1 MSDITYEELTQIIL
15 STISIMSPVSGCR
28 TLPMRN
34 WHWRLSTSYWLS
46 CSSTFLSDITYEELT
61 LHFISVNYIFHLLSD
76 ITYEE
81 LTPFVP
87 IFPFWRITCMSD
99 ITYEELTLMAPKILI
114 LSFIFSS
121 LSDITYEE
129 LTLSAA
135 AISLARDF
143 KKCRTLPM
151 RNWHLFVISFCII
164 CLLILSICRTL
175 PMRNWHTGYRMFQS
189 ACLIRRTLPMR
200 NWHDCRESWKLVLFQ
215 WSAVGH
221 YLWGIDTHLRLS

>member
-151 RNWHLFVISFCII
+151 RNWHSPKIVIIECF
-164 CLLILSICRTL
+164 ILCRTL
-175 PMRNWHTGYRMFQS
+175 PMRNWHYPHHPQQS
-189 ACLIRRTLPMR
+189 L
-200 NWHDCRESWKLVLFQ
+200 HQGF
-215 WSAVGH
+215 VGH
-221 YLWGIDTHLRLS
+221 YLWGIDTKS